1 MSKTAIIVGASHGGV
16 QAAVSLRQGGWDGAI
31 RLFSAED
38 ALPYHRPPL
47 SKAFLAGEK
56 TEDQILL
63 RGEAFYRDSD
73 IDLHRGEPVLGLD
86 AAKREI
92 ETAKGRYGYDTL
104 ILATGSRARRL
115 LVDGAEL
122 DGIVTLRSLED
133 ARRIRP
139 ALEQAGSLVIVGG
152 GFIGLEIASTAA
164 KAGKKTTVIEAQDR
178 LLARALP
185 PVISDFLRDYHR
197 DKGVAF
203 RFGASLA
210 AFQGAQGRAQAVT
223 LADGERIAA
232 DLIVVGVGGEANVD
246 LARQAGLTI
255 DAGGL
260 HVDDKGRTSDPHI
273 YAIGDVAAAHN
284 PHAGARLRLE
294 SVQNAVDQARLVAAD
309 ICGAATPTAPVPWF
323 WTDQYDLKVQ
333 MAGLSRAGTTR
344 LMRGN
349 PDDGAFTLLEL
360 DGDRLIAAHSVNRA
374 ADHMAARKLIAA
386 ATPLAID
393 EARDTTI
400 ALAKAVA
407 RTDA

>member
-1 MSKTAIIVGASHGGV
+1 MTKAAIIIGASHGGV
-16 QAAVSLRQGGWDGAI
+16 QAAASLRQGGWDGAV

-73 IDLHRGEPVLGLD
+73 IDFRRGEPVLRLD
-86 AAKREI
+86 AAQRTI
-92 ETAKGRYGYDTL
+92 ETGTGNYGYDKL

-115 LVDGAEL
+115 PVDGADL
-122 DGIVTLRSLED
+122 AGIVTLRSLHD
-133 ARRIRP
+133 ARLIRP
-139 ALEQAGSLVIVGG
+139 ALEKAGSVVIVGG

-164 KAGKKTTVIEAQDR
+164 KAGKTTTVVEAQDR

-185 PVISDFLRDYHR
+185 AAMSDFLRDYHR
-197 DKGVAF
+197 MKGVTF
-203 RFGASLA
+203 HFGASVA
-210 AFQGAQGRAQAVT
+210 AFEGEAGRARAVT
-223 LADGERIAA
+223 LADGQRIAA
-232 DLIVVGVGGEANVD
+232 DLIVVGVGGEANID
-246 LARQAGLTI
+246 LASQAGLEI
-255 DAGGL
+255 DAGGVR
-260 HVDDKGRTSDPHI
+260 VDDKGRTSNADI

-294 SVQNAVDQARLVAAD
+294 SVQNAVDQARMAAAD
-309 ICGAATPTAPVPWF
+309 ICGAATPAAPVPWF

-344 LMRGN
+344 LMRGD

-360 DGDRLIAAHSVNRA
+360 DGDRLVAAHSINRA

-386 ATPLAID
+386 GTPLAID
-393 EARDTTI
+393 EARDATI
-400 ALAKAVA
+400 ALAKAVVRA
-407 RTDA
+407 DA